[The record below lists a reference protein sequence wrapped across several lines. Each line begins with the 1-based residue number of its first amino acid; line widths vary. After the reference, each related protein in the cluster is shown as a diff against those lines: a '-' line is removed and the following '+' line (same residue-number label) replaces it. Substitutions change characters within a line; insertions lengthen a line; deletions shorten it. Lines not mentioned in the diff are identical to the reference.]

1 MNYLR
6 FSDSHINGLQIC
18 MAMFAGVAALIGAGM
33 VWEGQTSVALTNFCG
48 ALFFVFAYHNP
59 DILLVNESNDAR
71 SEQTDVYQ
79 QKFLWTSLAI
89 GVLAVV
95 VEFKEHLPLG

>member
-1 MNYLR
+1 
-6 FSDSHINGLQIC
+6 
-18 MAMFAGVAALIGAGM
+18 MAMFAGIAALIGAGM
-33 VWEGQTSVALTNFCG
+33 AWEGQTSVALTNFCG

-59 DILLVNESNDAR
+59 DILVVNESVDAR
-71 SEQTDVYQ
+71 SNQPDVEQ

-89 GVLAVV
+89 GVLAMV

>member
-1 MNYLR
+1 
-6 FSDSHINGLQIC
+6 

-33 VWEGQTSVALTNFCG
+33 AWEGQTSVALTNFCG
-48 ALFFVFAYHNP
+48 ALFFVFAYCNP
-59 DILLVNESNDAR
+59 DVLLVNESIDSR
-71 SEQTDVYQ
+71 SDNAEVVQ

-89 GVLAVV
+89 GVIAVV